1 MGVTLCS
8 GSKGRCQVEIG
19 TITVLK
25 EMDTHTITMFTTT
38 IDKERNYKV
47 IS

>member
-8 GSKGRCQVEIG
+8 GSKERCQVEIG
-19 TITVLK
+19 TTTMLK
-25 EMDTHTITMFTTT
+25 EMDTHITTMFTTT